1 MKKIKRALIST
12 WDKTNLK
19 NLLKRLVKEKVHLI
33 SSGGTYKNI
42 KRLGFK
48 CLEVSEFT
56 GSPEILNGRVKTLHP
71 KIHAGI
77 LSKRKNKLHK
87 KDMNKN
93 NFKEIDL
100 IVVNFYPFEKTL
112 ENTKS
117 HKIILE
123 NIDIGGPALVRA
135 AAKNYKDVVVITN
148 PNQYKELI
156 AELIKNNG
164 STSLSFR
171 QKLSK
176 EAFAETAYYDAL
188 ISNYFNN
195 LLGEKFPKKKILY
208 GSLIEK
214 LRYGEN
220 PHQEAAIYS
229 FFENINL
236 VQINGKKLSYNNY
249 NDIFSSL
256 AISKSLPKNKG
267 TVIVK
272 HTNPCGV
279 SINKDKLKSYQYA
292 LACDPTSA
300 FGGVVSCNFKVNANL
315 ATEINKLFFEVIL
328 ANGFEKDAL
337 RILKRKKNL
346 RIIDVNKVKLV
357 DIENILSNFNTMLIQ
372 KSDINKFTKKNF
384 KVVSIK
390 KPNSKTFNN
399 LIFAFNVC
407 RFVKSNA
414 IVLVNKDSTV
424 GIGGGQPSRIDS
436 CNIAINKMNKFQ
448 KSINKDEIIAASD
461 AFFPFVD
468 GFERLVQAGVKAVIQ
483 PYGSINDKKII
494 KFANETKTILVF
506 AKTRHFKH

>member
-1 MKKIKRALIST
+1 MKKRNLSALISVYSK
-12 WDKTNLK
+12 DNLNPILEEFKK
-19 NLLKRLVKEKVHLI
+19 NKI
-33 SSGGTYKNI
+33 NIFSTGGTYEYI
-42 KRLGFK
+42 KKQGFK
-48 CLEVSEFT
+48 ATAIETLTKYPS
-56 GSPEILNGRVKTLHP
+56 ILNGRVKSLHP
-71 KIHAGI
+71 KIFGGI
-77 LSKRKNKLHK
+77 LAIKNKKTDKEDVEKYKIPLF
-87 KDMNKN
+87 DFVIVDLYP
-93 NFKEIDL
+93 FKETIASTQD
-100 IVVNFYPFEKTL
+100 E
-112 ENTKS
+112 S
-117 HKIILE
+117 KIIE
-123 NIDIGGPALVRA
+123 KIDIGGISLIRA
-135 AAKNYKDVVVITN
+135 AAKNYKHITVV
-148 PNQYKELI
+148 
-156 AELIKNNG
+156 
-164 STSLSFR
+164 S
-171 QKLSK
+171 SK
-176 EAFAETAYYDAL
+176 EDYNQFYSLLKYNKGIFSIKEKKLFATKAFKKSLYYDSC
-188 ISNYFNN
+188 IYNYFENN
-195 LLGEKFPKKKILY
+195 KEKKHFYIDQKT
-208 GSLIEK
+208 E

-448 KSINKDEIIAASD
+448 KPINKDEIIAASD